1 MNLLHI
7 DSSAL
12 GDFSASRE
20 LTRALA
26 DAVRAN
32 TPDARYRYRDLAS
45 APPAH
50 VTGALLGALRA
61 QAEASADL
69 QPEVTLTD
77 ELLREFLAADVVIV
91 GAPMYNFSIPS
102 TLKAWIDRV
111 AQAGKTF
118 RYTEKGPEGLAGGK
132 KVVIVSSRGSVFTGT
147 PIESLDHQE
156 SYLRTVFGFLGIT
169 DIEVLRAEGLGLGPE
184 ARATAVAGAQAQVPQ
199 LAARIAGQRSVAD
212 ESAALAQAS

>member
-12 GDFSASRE
+12 GDASASRE
-20 LTRALA
+20 LSRAMA
-26 DAVRAN
+26 DALRAAAP
-32 TPDARYRYRDLAS
+32 TARYRYRDLAA

-50 VTGALLGALRA
+50 VTGALLGALRG
-61 QAEASADL
+61 QAAAGDAL

-102 TLKAWIDRV
+102 TLKAWIDRI

-118 RYTEKGPEGLAGGK
+118 RYTDQGPVGLAGGK
-132 KVVIVSSRGSVFTGT
+132 RVIIVSSRGSVFTGT
-147 PIESLDHQE
+147 PIAALDHQE
-156 SYLRTVFGFLGIT
+156 SYLRTVFGFFGIT
-169 DIEVLRAEGLGLGPE
+169 DIEVLRAEGIGLGPD
-184 ARATAVAGAQAQVPQ
+184 ARVVALERAHAEVPQ
-199 LAARIAGQRSVAD
+199 IAARVITPPQV
-212 ESAALAQAS
+212 LAQAG

>member
-20 LTRALA
+20 LTRHLA
-26 DAVRAN
+26 DTLRAGR
-32 TPDARYRYRDLAS
+32 PRAKYRYRDLAA

-50 VTGALLGALRA
+50 VTGALLSVLRA
-61 QAEASADL
+61 QQQDIAPEL
-69 QPEVTLTD
+69 QPEVSFTD
-77 ELLREFLAADVVIV
+77 ELLREFLAADVLIV

-118 RYTEKGPEGLAGGK
+118 RYTASGPEGLAGGK
-132 KVVIVSSRGSVFTGT
+132 QVIIVSSRGSVIAGT
-147 PIESLDHQE
+147 PYEMAMDHQE
-156 SYLRTVFGFLGIT
+156 AYLRTVFGFFGIT
-169 DIEVLRAEGLGLGPE
+169 DIQVLRAEGIGLSPE
-184 ARATAVAGAQAQVPQ
+184 SRSGSLARAHEQAQQ
-199 LAARIAGQRSVAD
+199 IAARLLEPAEQ
-212 ESAALAQAS
+212 ALAG

>member
-20 LTRALA
+20 LTRAMS
-26 DAVRAN
+26 DALKAAL
-32 TPDARYRYRDLAS
+32 PHAKIRYRDLAA

-50 VTGALLGALRA
+50 VSGALLGALRSQ
-61 QAEASADL
+61 QAAGEEL
-69 QPEVTLTD
+69 QPEVKLTD
-77 ELLREFLAADVVIV
+77 ELLSEFLAADVVVI

-118 RYTEKGPEGLAGGK
+118 RYTANGPEGLAGGK
-132 KVVIVSSRGSVFTGT
+132 KVVIVSSRGGNYAGT
-147 PIESLDHQE
+147 PIETAMDHQE
-156 SYLRTVFGFLGIT
+156 AYLRAVFGFFGIT
-169 DIEVLRAEGLGLGPE
+169 DLEILRAEGLNLGEE
-184 ARATAVAGAQAQVPQ
+184 ARRNALEGAHAQVPQ
-199 LAARIAGQRSVAD
+199 IVSRILQPTAVVRAG
-212 ESAALAQAS
+212 